1 LDQFYLKVVDN
12 MKPSSWKQLILYLV
26 IFAGL
31 YLIFNLASGNSSLLN
46 CTPASPDL
54 KQGSQTS
61 STNQDNTNS
70 NTNVISVAALPTEGR
85 ATLQLI
91 KSGGPFPYSKD
102 GTVFSNYE
110 GLLPKQSNG
119 YYHEYTVITPGSSD
133 RGARRIIA
141 GKNSEYYYTNDHY
154 ASFKLIQE

>member
-1 LDQFYLKVVDN
+1 MNKIKSTY
-12 MKPSSWKQLILYLV
+12 WKQLILYLV

-31 YLIFNLASGNSSLLN
+31 YLIVNLVSGGSSFLN
-46 CTPASPDL
+46 CTPSSPELGQDIQI
-54 KQGSQTS
+54 K
-61 STNQDNTNS
+61 STDQAGTNS
-70 NTNVISVAALPTEGR
+70 NSNVINVADLPPEGR
-85 ATLQLI
+85 TTLKLI

-119 YYHEYTVITPGSSD
+119 YYHEYTVTTPGSSD

-141 GKNSEYYYTNDHY
+141 GVKGEYYYTGDHY
-154 ASFKLIQE
+154 TSFKLIKE

>member
-1 LDQFYLKVVDN
+1 

-31 YLIFNLASGNSSLLN
+31 YLVFNLASGNSSLLN
-46 CTPASPDL
+46 CTPASPDI
-54 KQGSQTS
+54 KQGTQTS
-61 STNQDNTNS
+61 STNQADTNS
-70 NTNVISVAALPTEGR
+70 NLRVINFADLPPEGR
-85 ATLQLI
+85 TTLQLI
-91 KSGGPFPYSKD
+91 KHGGPFPYSKD
-102 GTVFSNYE
+102 GAVFSNYE

-141 GKNSEYYYTNDHY
+141 GVKGEYYYTNDHY
-154 ASFKLIQE
+154 ISFKLIKE